1 MFNSPILDL
10 VIALSFTYFLLG
22 LIVST
27 IHEFIYSVLMQK
39 EPKRAKFLKQ
49 SIECLF
55 LDGDWKKFVKEKLM
69 TSVHIDVLRKSESPE
84 SFPSYIP
91 NSNFALAIIDQFR
104 TNSNLLDLAQVQA
117 ILTSDELSAKYGVT
131 GDLRRTLL
139 SLVERSNGQLTL
151 FQANLE
157 SYFNTAMDRLAG
169 GYIRSTKKAI
179 FGIALVL
186 TVILNADTIN
196 IAQTLWNDPDALK
209 QTANNV
215 QSSLSQ
221 IKDSSGIYSFES
233 PDGKTVVMSSRIH
246 TGDSTVADPKHAG
259 DSITFRKEDIK
270 RTVLALKS
278 TGIPIGWTK
287 DNVPGSTFL
296 GWLAKVVGLILT
308 AFALLLGAP
317 FWFDLLNKIVNLRA
331 AGKKEG
337 NSAGDNSPV
346 APPSVQTVQPGQTA
360 NVNNAQTGE
369 EAVG

>member
-27 IHEFIYSVLMQK
+27 IHEFIYSVVMQK
-39 EPKRAKFLKQ
+39 EPKRARFLKQ

-55 LDGDWKKFVKEKLM
+55 LDGDWKKFVQEKLM
-69 TSVHIDVLRKSESPE
+69 TSVHIDVLRKNNSPQ

-104 TNSNLLDLAQVQA
+104 TNSNLLDVTQIQN
-117 ILTSDELSAKYGVT
+117 ILTNDELAAKYGIT
-131 GDLRRTLL
+131 GELRRTLL
-139 SLVERSNGQLTL
+139 SLVERSNGQLMQ

-169 GYIRSTKKAI
+169 SYIRSTKKAI
-179 FGIALVL
+179 FVIALVL
-186 TVILNADTIN
+186 TVFLNADTIN
-196 IAQTLWNDPDALK
+196 IAMTLWNDPDALK
-209 QTANNV
+209 QTADNI
-215 QSSLSQ
+215 QTSISQ
-221 IKDSSGIYSFES
+221 IKDSSGIYSFNS

-246 TGDSTVADPKHAG
+246 TGDSTVADPKRNG
-259 DSITFRKEDIK
+259 DSITFRKEDIR
-270 RTVLALKS
+270 RTVLTLKS
-278 TGIPIGWTK
+278 TGIPIGWAK
-287 DNVPGSTFL
+287 ENRPDCTFL
-296 GWLAKVVGLILT
+296 GWVGKIAGLLLT
-308 AFALLLGAP
+308 SFALLLGAP

-337 NSAGDNSPV
+337 GTAGDNSPAT
-346 APPSVQTVQPGQTA
+346 APAAQPVQPA